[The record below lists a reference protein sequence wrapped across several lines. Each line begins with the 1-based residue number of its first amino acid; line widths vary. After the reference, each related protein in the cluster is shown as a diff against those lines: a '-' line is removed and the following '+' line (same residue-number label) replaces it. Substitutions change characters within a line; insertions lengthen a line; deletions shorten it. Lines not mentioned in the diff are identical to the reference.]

1 MQVTLDIPNQNAWQ
15 ALQPLMQYL
24 NIEVI
29 DFKNNGKMPLSS
41 LPFIK
46 KRSTEEQ
53 NALDA
58 ILKKGCQIG
67 NLENFMAEFEESRQ
81 DKILPFRD

>member
-29 DFKNNGKMPLSS
+29 DFKNNGKKILQPS
-41 LPFIK
+41 LPFLK
-46 KRSTEEQ
+46 KRSAEEQ

-58 ILKKGCQIG
+58 ILKKGCQID
-67 NLENFMAEFEESRQ
+67 NLENLMAEFEESRC
-81 DKILPFRD
+81 